1 MAARRAG
8 SAVINAHAAVVLAAG
23 ASTRLGRPKQ
33 LLCRDGETLLHRM
46 VRLAAGTVPSVL
58 VVVLPEAS
66 GPLTDAVADLEC
78 VQALNPQPQRGM
90 GSSLVVAAPM
100 VQASTRVLVLACDQP
115 ALEAA
120 HLQALLDSASQSTS
134 GCAAT
139 LLLGTLGVPA
149 VVPGAWFADLADGQG
164 DSGFRA
170 RLRALEPG
178 TVGVLHAPA
187 LALDIDTPDD
197 LRAAHELGLIDD

>member
-1 MAARRAG
+1 MSG
-8 SAVINAHAAVVLAAG
+8 HAAVVLAAG
-23 ASTRLGRPKQ
+23 SSTRLGRPKQ
-33 LLCRDGETLLHRM
+33 LLRRDGETLLHRM
-46 VRLAAGTVPSVL
+46 VRLARGTAPSVL

-66 GPLTDAVADLEC
+66 GLLTDAVSDLDC
-78 VQALNPQPQRGM
+78 VQALNPDAQRGM
-90 GSSLVVAAPM
+90 GSSLLVAAPS
-100 VQASTRVLVLACDQP
+100 VQAFDHVLVVACDQP

-120 HLQALLDSASQSTS
+120 HLDALLDSANRSAS

-170 RLRALEPG
+170 RLRAMEPG

-197 LRAAHELGLIDD
+197 LRAARELGLIDD

>member
-1 MAARRAG
+1 MSG
-8 SAVINAHAAVVLAAG
+8 HAAVVLAAG
-23 ASTRLGRPKQ
+23 SSTRLGRPKQ
-33 LLCRDGETLLHRM
+33 LLRRDGETLLHRM
-46 VRLAAGTVPSVL
+46 VRLARGTAPSVL

-66 GPLTDAVADLEC
+66 GLLTDAVSDLDC
-78 VQALNPQPQRGM
+78 VQALNPDAQRGM
-90 GSSLVVAAPM
+90 GSSLLVAAPS
-100 VQASTRVLVLACDQP
+100 VQALDHVLVVACDQP

-120 HLQALLDSASQSTS
+120 HLDALLDSANRSAS

>member
-1 MAARRAG
+1 MSG
-8 SAVINAHAAVVLAAG
+8 HAAVVLAAG
-23 ASTRLGRPKQ
+23 SSTRLGRPKQ
-33 LLCRDGETLLHRM
+33 LLRRDGETLLHRM
-46 VRLAAGTVPSVL
+46 VRLARGTAPSVL

-66 GPLTDAVADLEC
+66 GLLTDAVSDLDC
-78 VQALNPQPQRGM
+78 VQALNPDARRGM
-90 GSSLVVAAPM
+90 GSSLLVAAPS
-100 VQASTRVLVLACDQP
+100 VQAFDHVLVVACDQP

-120 HLQALLDSASQSTS
+120 HLDALLDSASQSTS

-149 VVPGAWFADLADGQG
+149 VVPGAWFAELAEGQG

-187 LALDIDTPDD
+187 LALDIDTPED

>member
-1 MAARRAG
+1 M
-8 SAVINAHAAVVLAAG
+8 NAHAAVVLAAG
-23 ASTRLGRPKQ
+23 GSTRLGRPKQ
-33 LLCRDGETLLHRM
+33 LLRRDGETLLHRM
-46 VRLAAGTVPSVL
+46 VRLAAGTAPSVL
-58 VVVLPEAS
+58 AVVLPEAS
-66 GPLTDAVADLEC
+66 GPIADAVADLDC
-78 VQALNPQPQRGM
+78 VHVLNPDAQRGM
-90 GSSLVVAAPM
+90 GSSLLVAAPSM
-100 VQASTRVLVLACDQP
+100 QASARVLVVACDQP

-120 HLQALLDSASQSTS
+120 HLQALLDSASQSRS

-170 RLRALEPG
+170 RLRALERG

>member
-1 MAARRAG
+1 M
-8 SAVINAHAAVVLAAG
+8 NAHAVVVLAAG

-33 LLCRDGETLLHRM
+33 LLRRDGETLLHRM
-46 VRLAAGTVPSVL
+46 VRLARCTAPSVL

-66 GPLTDAVADLEC
+66 GLLTDAVSDLDC
-78 VQALNPQPQRGM
+78 VQALNPDAQRGM
-90 GSSLVVAAPM
+90 GSSLLVAAPS
-100 VQASTRVLVLACDQP
+100 VQALDHVLVVACDQP

-120 HLQALLDSASQSTS
+120 HLDALLDSANRSAS

>member
-1 MAARRAG
+1 MM
-8 SAVINAHAAVVLAAG
+8 NAHAAVVLAAG

-33 LLCRDGETLLHRM
+33 LLRRDGETLLHRM
-46 VRLAAGTVPSVL
+46 VRLTATTAPSLL

-66 GPLTDAVADLEC
+66 GALRDAVADLDC
-78 VQALNPQPQRGM
+78 VQALNPDAQRGM
-90 GSSLVVAAPM
+90 GSSLVVAAPA
-100 VQASTRVLVLACDQP
+100 VQASARVLVVACDQP

-120 HLQALLDSASQSTS
+120 HLHALLESASQSTS

>member
-1 MAARRAG
+1 MAAWRAG
-8 SAVINAHAAVVLAAG
+8 NVVMSGHAAVVLAAG
-23 ASTRLGRPKQ
+23 SSTRLGRPKQ
-33 LLCRDGETLLHRM
+33 LLRRDGETLLHRM
-46 VRLAAGTVPSVL
+46 VRLARGTAPSVL

-66 GPLTDAVADLEC
+66 GLLTDAVSDLDC
-78 VQALNPQPQRGM
+78 VQALNPDAQRGM
-90 GSSLVVAAPM
+90 GSSLLVAAPS
-100 VQASTRVLVLACDQP
+100 VQAFDHVLVVACDQP

-120 HLQALLDSASQSTS
+120 HLDALLDSANRSAS

-170 RLRALEPG
+170 RLRAMEPG

-197 LRAAHELGLIDD
+197 LRAARELGLIDD

>member
-1 MAARRAG
+1 MSG
-8 SAVINAHAAVVLAAG
+8 HAAVVLAAG
-23 ASTRLGRPKQ
+23 SSTRLGRPKQ
-33 LLCRDGETLLHRM
+33 LLRRDGETLLHRM
-46 VRLAAGTVPSVL
+46 VRLARGTAPSVL

-66 GPLTDAVADLEC
+66 GLLTDAVSDLDC
-78 VQALNPQPQRGM
+78 VQALNPDAQRGM
-90 GSSLVVAAPM
+90 GSSLLVAAPS
-100 VQASTRVLVLACDQP
+100 VQAFVHVLVVACDQP

-120 HLQALLDSASQSTS
+120 HLDALLDSANRSAS